1 MPSIGGAIRT
11 ALLGANIEEISTRIF
26 RDIAPPE
33 TTYPFITI
41 TDEISNQ
48 PVLIGDQNVLARNR
62 QVQVS
67 LFQIR
72 TSENVDIIDEV
83 VQALDTA
90 NVSANKTVFRVRVLD
105 IQRIF
110 ESDDDIVQHA
120 VTLNVIHKAQ

>member
-48 PVLIGDQNVLARNR
+48 PVLIGDQSVLARNR

-90 NVSANKTVFRVRVLD
+90 NVSANKTVFRVRVFD

>member
-1 MPSIGGAIRT
+1 MPSVGGAIRT
-11 ALLGANIEEISTRIF
+11 ALISAGISEVANRIF

-33 TTYPFITI
+33 TTYPFMTI
-41 TDEISNQ
+41 SDEVTNQ
-48 PVLIGDQNVLARNR
+48 PVLIGDQTVLARNR
-62 QVQVS
+62 QMRVN
-67 LFQIR
+67 LFQVR

-83 VQALDTA
+83 VQALDAA
-90 NVSANKTVFRVRVLD
+90 NVSANKTVFRVRVFD